1 MLLPPYTRFLLWAM
15 DQGDAFFKGGSQ
27 RNRGKIKSQSNVTSK
42 VTAEGKSG
50 NAAKLW
56 PLVWNELGLTY
67 EQEEKTKLTFSDLN
81 TMENIRAR
89 RELVVSM
96 NLIDKLH
103 HVALIHGA
111 EMEKMANTLSNV
123 LTSSQQVKFF
133 SWYER
138 NRKRIHDCGLDRG
151 LSKTG
156 DPQNALQGML
166 SRGGVGFC
174 CCWLCCCV
182 NVFFLLF
189 FFTAAA
195 SKMLSNKNL
204 TLHNVCEY
212 VDMLVQLQAN
222 VKNGVDGDVKM
233 GNVAASG
240 SNSNSGSFNEAPE
253 F

>member
-1 MLLPPYTRFLLWAM
+1 MSAIDLELRLAKTRFGPNSNEYLKILNHHFDLMKQMLLPPYTRFLLWAM

-89 RELVVSM
+89 REWVVSM

-166 SRGGVGFC
+166 SRGSVGFVVVGFVVNA
-174 CCWLCCCV
+174 LCS
-182 NVFFLLF
+182 FAFSSSSSSFLLH
-189 FFTAAA
+189 
-195 SKMLSNKNL
+195 SGGLQ
-204 TLHNVCEY
+204 NVI
-212 VDMLVQLQAN
+212 Q
-222 VKNGVDGDVKM
+222 
-233 GNVAASG
+233 
-240 SNSNSGSFNEAPE
+240 
-253 F
+253 